1 MNEIQESAPKTQLG
15 SSELEQLPQMFE
27 RCLEKFKLL
36 SSDYEQNLQI
46 LTELSGEILSAD
58 YSLYKRLK
66 NDKIINVAIWNA
78 PESFHYAEDARNTI
92 SYDVITNYP
101 DEFCLIRNLQESKY
115 TASVPII
122 GRLGLKTYLG
132 YKIYF
137 ENQCRG
143 MICNMYRHDY
153 QPNEAEK
160 QILKLIASYI
170 GIEESRAL
178 ATESYNASQAIYRR
192 IVETSNEGILW
203 LDKDCKV
210 SYVNKKMLDLLGY
223 EADEVIGYEM
233 EKWLFP
239 EDMEN
244 HSQKVNDRLQGKK
257 DTYERRFRRKDGSE
271 VWAMISASAMQD
283 ENGNFTGSFGMCSNI
298 TERKKSEQ
306 ELLDS
311 EERYRLL
318 FENAPVGILLHTDG
332 EVVYINPAALKI
344 FGASSKEDVMGK
356 AILDYVHPDHRA
368 AAINNIKR
376 LMQGE
381 TGIYPFEYLFQRLD
395 GSFFP
400 VEVYANQLHYQN
412 RLSIQIIISDI
423 SDRKKTEAIKLRNE
437 AGLRSIIN
445 ILQHRSESLQD
456 FINYTLNEAI
466 RLTGSLYGYMSR
478 YDESTQTFET
488 FTYSPNAL
496 EESNISDISIQRSDG
511 NPGLWK
517 AVAVQRKPLI
527 INDYQTEYANRK
539 GYPDGHIMLKR
550 FLAIPVF
557 SDDQIVAVLGM
568 ANKQTD
574 YDETDTLLLTLL
586 MDAVWKVVDR
596 KAKEMELLKLSRAV
610 EQSPV
615 SILITDTEG
624 KIEYVNSFFSQIT
637 GWQPSEVI
645 GKKTSLFKSGNTPNQ
660 LYQELWNCISS
671 GNTWKG
677 EFHNRKKNG
686 DLYWEEATISPLTSP
701 GGNIINYI
709 AVKEDITQR
718 KQITAELVQAKEAAE
733 QMNRIKTNFL
743 ASMSHELRTPLVGIL
758 GFSELL
764 PSMIS
769 DPRAIDMANTIHSS
783 GYRLLNTLNH
793 ILDLSRIEAEKI
805 DIKWRLVDANS
816 LLKSVAKLYRAV
828 AAKKGLSLE
837 LILPTDKI
845 LLETDMSLLEH
856 ILNELVNNAIKYTD
870 QGKVLLTLSEDGP
883 SGSEVCIK
891 VKDTGI
897 GISPSQQ
904 TVVFDA
910 FRQGS
915 EGFERSYEGSGLGLT
930 IAHKYTQLL
939 GASICL
945 NSETGKGSEFCVCF
959 PARMS
964 VKADQLPSEA
974 KLPDSQEAASWQ
986 TRPQQLPRILLI
998 DDDLV
1003 IHQLA
1008 GYMLS
1013 ELATIDYS
1021 TDGDKAL
1028 ELASGQTYAAILLD
1042 IHLKGKLG
1050 GLQVLQKLRA
1060 TESLQAVPIIAVTAY
1075 SMLGDRE
1082 HFLSLG
1088 CSHYLSKPFS
1098 KNELVELLSHILGQ
1112 TTRQETS

>member
-1 MNEIQESAPKTQLG
+1 MNEIQEPSPGT
-15 SSELEQLPQMFE
+15 SSCSSDLEQLPRMFE
-27 RCLEKFKLL
+27 KCLEKFRLL
-36 SSDYEQNLQI
+36 SSDYDRNLKI
-46 LTELSGEILSAD
+46 LTELSGEMLHAN
-58 YSLYKRLK
+58 YSLYKRIK
-66 NDKIINVAIWNA
+66 NDKIINVAIWNS
-78 PESFHYAEDARNTI
+78 PIDFHFAEDARNTI

-101 DEFCLIRNLQESKY
+101 DEFCLIRNLDESKY
-115 TASVPII
+115 AASVPII
-122 GRLGLKTYLG
+122 RRMGLKTYLG

-137 ENQCRG
+137 DNQCRG
-143 MICNMYRHDY
+143 MICNMYTHDY

-178 ATESYNASQAIYRR
+178 ATESYKASQAIYRR
-192 IVETSNEGILW
+192 IVETSNEGILR

-223 EADEVIGYEM
+223 DADEVIGYEM

-239 EDMEN
+239 EDISDHN
-244 HSQKVNDRLQGKK
+244 QKVDERLQGKR
-257 DTYERRFRRKDGSE
+257 DTYERRFRRKDGTE
-271 VWAMISASAMQD
+271 VWAMISASALLDD
-283 ENGNFTGSFGMCSNI
+283 EGRFAGSFGMCSNI
-298 TERKKSEQ
+298 TERKQNEK
-306 ELLDS
+306 ELLES

-318 FENAPVGILLHTDG
+318 FENAPVGILLHTEG
-332 EVVYINPAALKI
+332 KVVYINPAALKI
-344 FGASSKEDVMGK
+344 FGAVSKDEVMGK
-356 AILDYVHPDHRA
+356 AILDYVHPDHREA
-368 AAINNIKR
+368 AVNNIKR

-400 VEVYANQLHYQN
+400 VEVYANQMHYQN
-412 RLSIQIIISDI
+412 RQSIQIIISDI
-423 SDRKKTEAIKLRNE
+423 SDRKKTEAIKLRSE

-456 FINYTLNEAI
+456 FVNYTLNEAI
-466 RLTGSLYGYMSR
+466 RLTQSVYGYLSR
-478 YDESTQTFET
+478 YNETTKSFET
-488 FTYSPNAL
+488 FSYSPNAL
-496 EESNISDISIQRSDG
+496 EESSITDTGMMHSEG
-511 NPGLWK
+511 NPRLWK
-517 AVAVQRKPLI
+517 AVTVSRKPLI
-527 INDYQTEYANRK
+527 VNDYQASYAQHK
-539 GYPDGHIMLKR
+539 GYPDGHIKLSR

-568 ANKQTD
+568 ANKQTE
-574 YDETDTLLLTLL
+574 YDETDVLLLTLL

-615 SILITDTEG
+615 SILITDTDG
-624 KIEYVNSFFSQIT
+624 KIEYVNSFFTQVT
-637 GWQPSEVI
+637 GWQAKEVI
-645 GKKTSLFKSGNTPNQ
+645 GKKTNLFKSGTTPEK
-660 LYQELWNCISS
+660 LYQDLWNSISS
-671 GNTWKG
+671 GKTWKG

-701 GGNIINYI
+701 SGKIINYI

-718 KQITAELVQAKEAAE
+718 KRITAELVQAKEAAE

-764 PSMIS
+764 PTLIS

-805 DIKWRLVDANS
+805 ELKWHLVDIN
-816 LLKSVAKLYRAV
+816 LLMRSVVKLYKAV
-828 AAKKGLSLE
+828 AAKKGISLE
-837 LILPTDKI
+837 LESSADRV
-845 LLETDMSLLEH
+845 LLETDANLLEH
-856 ILNELVNNAIKYTD
+856 ILNELVNNALKYTER
-870 QGKVLLTLSEDGP
+870 GKVRLSLWKNLGAE
-883 SGSEVCIK
+883 SGICVQVS
-891 VKDTGI
+891 DTGI
-897 GISPSQQ
+897 GISAAQQ
-904 TVVFDA
+904 KVVFDA

-930 IAHKYTQLL
+930 IAQKYAHLL
-939 GASICL
+939 GVDITL
-945 NSETGKGSEFCVCF
+945 KSEPGKGSEFNVCF
-959 PARMS
+959 PSRMC
-964 VKADQLPSEA
+964 VFGDQLPGEEQKSADKETS
-974 KLPDSQEAASWQ
+974 LPAHLSA
-986 TRPQQLPRILLI
+986 QLPRILLI
-998 DDDLV
+998 DDDPV

-1013 ELATIDYS
+1013 EVALIEPTS
-1021 TDGDKAL
+1021 DGEKAL
-1028 ELASGQTYAAILLD
+1028 EYATRNRYAAIMLD
-1042 IHLKGKLG
+1042 IHLKGRLG
-1050 GLQVLQKLRA
+1050 GLQVLQKLKSMKN
-1060 TESLQAVPIIAVTAY
+1060 TETIPVIAVTAY
-1075 SMLGDRE
+1075 SMLGDKE

-1098 KNELVELLSHILGQ
+1098 RQELLELMLTILTSSQGH
-1112 TTRQETS
+1112 ETS